1 MKKATLDDLLARK
14 SQAMQARMIIKQ
26 IDVPLLGMSLTV
38 EKIPL
43 SRVLGLI
50 DKYNGDDSL
59 SSKFEL
65 YKELIYLSCPM
76 LQNKELQEAYEVA
89 DPLDIITVLLE
100 QNLGAITK
108 LGDEISEMY
117 GLSDPNKTVDD
128 LKN

>member
-38 EKIPL
+38 EKLPL

-59 SSKFEL
+59 SGKFEL